1 MGGSVTTTVTIS
13 LLTPYRP
20 ADLAPLTV
28 AGIFPV
34 ELTSLGVCCAGFRRR
49 TVEKRQRVRF
59 FAAGLFTIGLLLL
72 TGCGAVTTP
81 ARDYTINVTGTSIN
95 FPTQVQTATS
105 IILTVGQ

>member
-1 MGGSVTTTVTIS
+1 MGGSVTTTMTIT
-13 LLTPYRP
+13 LLAPYRP
-20 ADLAPLTV
+20 SDLAPLTV

-49 TVEKRQRVRF
+49 TVEKRQRARF
-59 FAAGLFTIGLLLL
+59 FTIGLFTVGLLLL
-72 TGCGAVTTP
+72 TGCGAVTNLG
-81 ARDYTINVTGTSIN
+81 RDYTINVTGTSVN